1 MNEQDDFYRLLP
13 SRFGMVGVVWR
24 RGRSGRNPWIVGIF
38 HPCEGLGTEDQ
49 IEATFPGSKPGS
61 HLRID
66 AVIGLIE
73 RFLAGEAVDFSLECL
88 DLGLCG
94 DFQRKVLRQEF
105 RIPRGRVMSY
115 GGLAASIG
123 HPRAARAVGTA
134 LARNPFPLI
143 IPCHRTV
150 QADGS
155 LGGFGG
161 GLKMKRALL
170 EMEGVVFDRNG
181 RVQSSLFYK

>member
-1 MNEQDDFYRLLP
+1 MNENSYFHRLLT
-13 SRFGMVGVVWR
+13 SVFGTIGMVWR
-24 RGRSGRNPWIVGIF
+24 QDRSGRNPWIAGIF

-61 HLRID
+61 DLRID

-73 RFLAGEAVDFSLECL
+73 RFLAGEAVDFSLDCL

-115 GGLAASIG
+115 GGLAARIG